1 MHVGG
6 ANVEGSGMIS
16 KIIGIS
22 LGLMV
27 IAIVYPMALEE
38 LAGITTETLPEG
50 TGTLLTVLLPIVA
63 VIGVIMLV
71 LDRS

>member
-1 MHVGG
+1 M
-6 ANVEGSGMIS
+6 EGSNMIG

-27 IAIVYPMALEE
+27 IAIVFPMALEE
-38 LAGITTETLPEG
+38 LAGISTETLPEG
-50 TGTLLTVLLPIVA
+50 TGELLTVLLPIVA
-63 VIGVIMLV
+63 VIGIIMLV